1 MVANLH
7 LLLWFVTGVVFG
19 AASNTS
25 KTVCTVTLDG
35 ELPAFTPS
43 NFHFSGAVRRY
54 YIAAE
59 ETEWDYAPTGWDN
72 WLGVCKM
79 HTLSKE
85 VVELTIPIQVP
96 FNESARAQFAGY
108 TQYGTKWLKALY
120 RGYTDSHFIERV
132 G

>member
-7 LLLWFVTGVVFG
+7 LLLWVVAGVVSG

-35 ELPAFTPS
+35 ELLAFTLS
-43 NFHFSGAVRRY
+43 NFYFSGTVRRY

-59 ETEWDYAPTGWDN
+59 ETEWDYALIGWDN

-85 VVELTIPIQVP
+85 VVELTIMI
-96 FNESARAQFAGY
+96 
-108 TQYGTKWLKALY
+108 
-120 RGYTDSHFIERV
+120 
-132 G
+132 